1 MSFRFVGLR
10 KAAIGGSW
18 MGFLHLTERCTLRSF
33 RRMLEMLGSAWLYVR
48 TNRILSVS
56 VFLFWRFVSACG
68 IDVFFRLDNGSFY
81 LLV

>member
-18 MGFLHLTERCTLRSF
+18 MGFLHLTERRNTLRSF
-33 RRMLEMLGSAWLYVR
+33 RRMVEMLGSAWLYVR

-56 VFLFWRFVSACG
+56 VFLFWRFVSA
-68 IDVFFRLDNGSFY
+68 
-81 LLV
+81 